1 MAASGERRMVFDIRG
16 RRKHVVRVVY
26 AILALLMG
34 ASLFLVVG
42 PVNLGGLLG
51 GSSSSSA
58 SAALDEQAQAIERK
72 LRREPNSE
80 ALLAALVR
88 TRYSAGNT
96 LVEVNPETGQQT
108 PTPEAG
114 VEYQKAVEVWSRYLA
129 QKPPKPSSNTAI
141 LAANAYVS
149 LYPTS
154 ISTAEAQENAEGAA
168 AAQKIVAEA
177 KPSVGAYT
185 TLALYSYAGLDFAA
199 AAAAGKKAEALA
211 TTKAERKKVQSYLG
225 SIEKRAKKLEKQQK
239 ELAKSQKGQGKEQL
253 QNPFGG
259 LGTTP

>member
-1 MAASGERRMVFDIRG
+1 MVFDIRG

-51 GSSSSSA
+51 NGSSGSA
-58 SAALDEQAQAIERK
+58 SAVLDEQAQAIERK
-72 LRREPNSE
+72 LRREPGSE

-88 TRYSAGNT
+88 TRYSAGNS

-108 PTPEAG
+108 PTAEAAA
-114 VEYQKAVEVWSRYLA
+114 EYQKAAEAWSRYLA
-129 QKPPKPSSNTAI
+129 QKPAKPNYNTAI
-141 LAANAYVS
+141 LAANSYVA

-154 ISTAEAQENAEGAA
+154 ISSAVAKENAEGAA
-168 AAQKIVAEA
+168 AAQRVVAEA

-185 TLALYSYAGLDFAA
+185 TLALYDFAA
-199 AAAAGKKAEALA
+199 LDFPAARAAGKQAEALA
-211 TTKAERKKVQSYLG
+211 TSPAEKRRVQRYIAST
-225 SIEKRAKKLEKQQK
+225 EKRAKKAQKQEK
-239 ELAKSQKGQGKEQL
+239 ELARAQKGQGKEQL